1 MWKLQHAEGKRE
13 INELHVP
20 LGQAVAL
27 TMTSQDVI
35 HSFFVPAFR
44 VKQDVVPGKY
54 TSEWFKATQVGEY
67 HIFCSQYCGTEHSG
81 MIGRVVVMEPVAY
94 QRWLTTGEAGE
105 SIVVSGRRLFLDR
118 GCSGCHALN
127 SKFHAP
133 LLEGLF
139 NKPVPL
145 SNGETVKADQ
155 QFLRDSILLPGKQ
168 IAAGYDNIMPSYT
181 GQLSEEEIMQLD
193 KRSPPPP

>member
-1 MWKLQHAEGKRE
+1 
-13 INELHVP
+13 
-20 LGQAVAL
+20 
-27 TMTSQDVI
+27 
-35 HSFFVPAFR
+35 
-44 VKQDVVPGKY
+44 
-54 TSEWFKATQVGEY
+54 
-67 HIFCSQYCGTEHSG
+67 
-81 MIGRVVVMEPVAY
+81 MIERVVMMEPIDY
-94 QRWLTTGEAGE
+94 EQWLSTGQSTE
-105 SIVVSGRRLFLDR
+105 SIALACERLFRDR

-145 SNGETVKADQ
+145 YNGETVKADQ

-181 GQLSEEEIMQLD
+181 GQ
-193 KRSPPPP
+193 PNV